1 MHWHELGRTRSG
13 LVAPDFA
20 LRSGTG
26 ETITRTQF
34 RQRTHLVL
42 FFVPRDAAQTPAA
55 PLRALGASR
64 ERFDEVSAHAFA
76 IAEVPA
82 GAPEF
87 AWLLADPG
95 GAVRASYAALFPEG
109 HEPDADEP
117 FVVVLDRYGAPWY
130 AGHGALDDAAID
142 EALTKL
148 WAIEYDCPE

>member
-20 LRSGTG
+20 LQSGTG

-34 RQRTHLVL
+34 RQRAHLVL
-42 FFVPRDAAQTPAA
+42 FFAPRDAVQAPAA
-55 PLRALGASR
+55 QLRALDASR
-64 ERFDEVSAHAFA
+64 ERFAEASAHVFV

-82 GAPEF
+82 GVHES

-95 GAVRASYAALFPEG
+95 GAVRASYARLFPEG
-109 HEPDADEP
+109 HEPGAGEP
-117 FVVVLDRYGAPWY
+117 FAVVLDRYGAPWY

-142 EALTKL
+142 EALTRL